1 MGYQEIYPKNGSLP
15 GNNVRVRMY
24 ECIEYSFQL
33 SNLKIFQK
41 SILKFFSVFVKP
53 TCFVPRIRCL
63 SATNELKTHFQT
75 ISFVQIKLQIVYT
88 LCKND
93 IKKVFLNFYSR
104 PATVMGYCSLK
115 LLIITLIHLCFTL
128 ELSEIVVEIF

>member
-1 MGYQEIYPKNGSLP
+1 MHKRQQVIVQNTYKFALRRITPKKRWKWEGYHEIYPKNGSLP

-41 SILKFFSVFVKP
+41 SILKFFSVFA

-75 ISFVQIKLQIVYT
+75 ISFV
-88 LCKND
+88 
-93 IKKVFLNFYSR
+93 
-104 PATVMGYCSLK
+104 
-115 LLIITLIHLCFTL
+115 
-128 ELSEIVVEIF
+128 